1 MPETVYLLLGSNL
14 GDREQNLESAI
25 NRLAQVEGLEMVAV
39 SSVYASDPVGM
50 QGENPPFLNQVVKC
64 DFMYNAVELLDHV
77 ERIERE
83 FGRADKGKRL
93 ARPLDIDILLFG
105 RRQIRT
111 DRLLIPHRELTHRPF
126 ALVPLLEID
135 PDISHPATGKPLA
148 SHLTEKQRHTV
159 AIFKEYV
166 ARNF

>member
-14 GDREQNLESAI
+14 GDREQNLDAAI
-25 NRLAQVEGLEMVAV
+25 HRLEQIEGFEILAV
-39 SSVYASDPVGM
+39 SSVYASEPVGM
-50 QGENPPFLNQVVKC
+50 VGENPPFLNQVVKG
-64 DFMYNAVELLDHV
+64 DFMYNAVELLDHT

-93 ARPLDIDILLFG
+93 ARTLDIDILLFG

-111 DRLLIPHRELTHRPF
+111 DRLLIPHRELPNRPF

-135 PDISHPATGKPLA
+135 PDLTHPATGKPLA
-148 SHLTEKQRHTV
+148 NCLSEKQRHTV
-159 AIFKEYV
+159 AIVKEYV
-166 ARNF
+166 ARNC